1 MVSLTVWRVSYARR
15 KSSGNRDLKML
26 SREQQLI
33 QDVFA
38 PLAVDSPGAF
48 GLRDDAALLTCE
60 PDTDLVITKDALVE
74 NVHFYADDPPDLI
87 ARKALRVNLSD
98 LAAKGAEPRHY
109 LLSLALSDRCDREW
123 IERFAEG
130 LAQDQKAYGCSLM
143 GGDTV
148 ASRGGVCIS
157 VTAVGSVPKGEM
169 KRRHGAQAGHLIYV
183 SGTVGDSLL
192 GLKVRGGE
200 QFHGPSTARDRDFLA
215 DRYLLPQPR
224 VDFVPAIRRHT
235 SSAMDVSDGLVGDLE
250 LLCAASG
257 MSAEVDLTEVALSEA
272 ARSILDGGLITL
284 EELVTG
290 GDDYELL
297 FTVPPNSVYALEGA
311 ARRLS
316 ASVSRIGRVVQGNDA
331 PSFFGVDGV
340 PMTFDKPSYSHLE

>member
-1 MVSLTVWRVSYARR
+1 VIQR
-15 KSSGNRDLKML
+15 L

-33 QDVFA
+33 QDIFA
-38 PLAVDSPGAF
+38 PLAADNPGAF
-48 GLRDDAALLTCE
+48 GLHDDAALLTCDL
-60 PDTDLVITKDALVE
+60 DTDLVITKDALVE
-74 NVHFYADDPPDLI
+74 DVHFYADDPPDLI

-109 LLSLALSDRCDREW
+109 LLSLALSERCDRTW
-123 IERFAEG
+123 IEKFAEG
-130 LAQDQKAYGCSLM
+130 LAQDQAAYGCQLM

-148 ASRGGVCIS
+148 SSRGSIS
-157 VTAVGSVPKGEM
+157 MSITAIGTVPKGEM

-200 QFHGPSTARDRDFLA
+200 LFHGPSTASDRAFLA

-224 VDFVPAIRRHT
+224 VDFVPAIRRHA
-235 SSAMDVSDGLVGDLE
+235 SAAMDVSDGLVGDLE

-257 MSAEVDLTEVALSEA
+257 MSGEVDLTQVAFSPA
-272 ARSILDGGLITL
+272 ARSILEGGLTTL

-297 FTVPPNSVYALEGA
+297 FTVPPNSVYAMEGA

-316 ASVSRIGRVVQGNDA
+316 APISRIGRVISGSDA
-331 PSFFGVDGV
+331 PSFFGEDGAL
-340 PMTFDKPSYSHLE
+340 MTFEKPSYSHLD